1 VTPLSHVAGLV
12 ESRFSADTAPAP
24 DPDALPEGFVVA
36 TRDGTKI
43 HFLDWGSPPDA
54 AGAAAILL
62 VPGLGRTAW
71 DWAPVARRLAGRA
84 RTIVMD
90 PRGHGLSDAPHEGY
104 DPAGFAEDVLAVVEG
119 AELARAPALVLGG
132 HGLGAV
138 IVTAAAAYGIAAATY
153 GIAAAT
159 HGIAAETQR
168 IAAATAL
175 VLVDGGWERL
185 EETTRQDPEEALR
198 ALEEPPE
205 VMRSMAAYL
214 ADRREWD
221 PASWDADQE
230 RATREAV
237 VETAAGRLVR
247 SVRPHA
253 LVASLRAMYAHDPGL
268 LAGLD
273 LPVTILAAR
282 DDDEGRREAAL
293 RALGEARARAFRSP
307 IRVAR
312 YPSDGHNL
320 LRYRPAEVAAALLA
334 STEDPR

>member
-1 VTPLSHVAGLV
+1 VTPPSQVAGLV
-12 ESRFSADTAPAP
+12 ESRFDADTAPPP
-24 DPDALPEGFVVA
+24 DPAAFPEGFVVA
-36 TRDGTKI
+36 TRDGTRI
-43 HFLDWGSPPDA
+43 HFLDWGGPPNA
-54 AGAAAILL
+54 AGAPGILL

-119 AELARAPALVLGG
+119 AELGRAPSLVLGG

-138 IVTAAAAYGIAAATY
+138 IVAAAARHALAATVQGTAAATGGITATS
-153 GIAAAT
+153 
-159 HGIAAETQR
+159 
-168 IAAATAL
+168 L
-175 VLVDGGWERL
+175 VLVDGGWEHL

-198 ALEEPPE
+198 TLEEPPE

-253 LVASLRAMYAHDPGL
+253 LEASLRAMYAHDPDTV
-268 LAGLD
+268 ADLD
-273 LPVTILAAR
+273 IPVTILAAR

-293 RALGEARARAFRSP
+293 HALGEARARAFHSP

-312 YPSDGHNL
+312 YPNDGHNL

>member
-1 VTPLSHVAGLV
+1 MTPLSHVAGLV

-24 DPDALPEGFVVA
+24 DPDAFPEGFVVE
-36 TRDGTKI
+36 TRDGTRI

-54 AGAAAILL
+54 AGAAAVLL

-90 PRGHGLSDAPHEGY
+90 PRGHGLSDAPHGGY

-119 AELARAPALVLGG
+119 AELGRAPSLVLGG

-138 IVTAAAAYGIAAATY
+138 IVTAAA
-153 GIAAAT
+153 T
-159 HGIAAETQR
+159 HGIAAETQG

-205 VMRSMAAYL
+205 VVRSMAAYL

-253 LVASLRAMYAHDPGL
+253 LEASLRAMYAHDPDT
-268 LAGLD
+268 LADLD
-273 LPVTILAAR
+273 IPVTILAAR

-293 RALGEARARAFRSP
+293 RALGVARARAFRGP

-312 YPSDGHNL
+312 YPNDGHNL